1 MFDLFDFVTRRENQ
15 GIVVDESRCALVDF
29 KRNGKCNGES
39 LPAEQD
45 DVSYIDTATA
55 AGMMDQYE

>member
-39 LPAEQD
+39 LPAEQENTC
-45 DVSYIDTATA
+45 SLQSA
-55 AGMMDQYE
+55 